1 MTTDAILRTLA
12 VVAAVAILA
21 APYWRVVVDA
31 VQAAAEWGKAH
42 ASTLARAAAAALIVA
57 AAWGNVPLPT
67 FEVPS
72 LPKVVVETP
81 GAEMQTIVAPVA
93 REMAKVPMMDRLLW
107 ASVWNKAATV
117 VAGDAVA
124 REVAF
129 TDTRSLR
136 MFTALAIDIAWRR
149 IAGNVPGSNEPLRHA
164 VEAAYAAAMG
174 IDEVPVGKDLRS
186 RYAEFARA
194 MAWAGLNG
202 E

>member
-1 MTTDAILRTLA
+1 MTTDALLRTLA

-21 APYWRVVVDA
+21 APYWRVVVGVA
-31 VQAAAEWGKAH
+31 QAGVEWGKAH
-42 ASTLARAAAAALIVA
+42 ASTLTRAAAAALIVA
-57 AAWGNVPLPT
+57 AAWGKVPLPT
-67 FEVPS
+67 FEVP
-72 LPKVVVETP
+72 LPTVVVETP
-81 GAEMQTIVAPVA
+81 GAEMRTIVAPVA
-93 REMAKVPMMDRLLW
+93 REMARVPMVDRLLW

-124 REVAF
+124 HEVAF

-136 MFTALAIDIAWRR
+136 AFTALAIDIAWRR

-164 VEAAYAAAMG
+164 VEAAYAAALG
-174 IDEVPVGKDLRS
+174 IDDVPVGKDIRD

>member
-1 MTTDAILRTLA
+1 MTTDALLRTLA

-21 APYWRVVVDA
+21 APYWRVVVGIA
-31 VQAAAEWGKAH
+31 QAGIEWSKAH
-42 ASTLARAAAAALIVA
+42 AATLTRAAAAALIVA
-57 AAWGNVPLPT
+57 AAWGKVPLPT

-72 LPKVVVETP
+72 LPTVVVETP
-81 GAEMQTIVAPVA
+81 GAEMKTIVAPVA
-93 REMAKVPMMDRLLW
+93 REMAKVPMVDRLLW

-136 MFTALAIDIAWRR
+136 LFTALAIDIAWRR

-164 VEAAYAAAMG
+164 VEAAYSAALG
-174 IDEVPVGKDLRS
+174 IDDVPVGKDIRD

>member
-1 MTTDAILRTLA
+1 MTTDALLRTLA

-21 APYWRVVVDA
+21 APYWRVVVGIA
-31 VQAAAEWGKAH
+31 QAGVEWGKAH
-42 ASTLARAAAAALIVA
+42 ASTLTRAAAAALIVA
-57 AAWGNVPLPT
+57 AAWGKVPLPT
-67 FEVPS
+67 FEVP
-72 LPKVVVETP
+72 LPTVVVETP
-81 GAEMQTIVAPVA
+81 GAEMRTIVAPVA
-93 REMAKVPMMDRLLW
+93 REMARVPMVDRLLW

-136 MFTALAIDIAWRR
+136 LFTALAIDIAWRR

-164 VEAAYAAAMG
+164 VEAAYSAALG
-174 IDEVPVGKDLRS
+174 IDDVPVGKDIRD

>member
-1 MTTDAILRTLA
+1 MSPDVLRALA

-21 APYWRVVVDA
+21 APYWRVVVGA
-31 VQAAAEWGKAH
+31 VQAGIEWSKAH
-42 ASTLARAAAAALIVA
+42 AATLTRAAAAALIVA
-57 AAWGNVPLPT
+57 AAWGKVPLPT
-67 FEVPS
+67 FEVP
-72 LPKVVVETP
+72 LPTVVVETP
-81 GAEMQTIVAPVA
+81 GAEMRTIVAPVA
-93 REMAKVPMMDRLLW
+93 REMARVPMVNRLLW

-124 REVAF
+124 HEVAF

-136 MFTALAIDIAWRR
+136 AFTALAIDIAWRR

-164 VEAAYAAAMG
+164 VEAAYAAALG
-174 IDEVPVGKDLRS
+174 IDDVPVGKDLRD

>member
-1 MTTDAILRTLA
+1 MSPDVLRALA

-21 APYWRVVVDA
+21 APYWRVVVGA
-31 VQAAAEWGKAH
+31 VQAGIEWSKAH
-42 ASTLARAAAAALIVA
+42 AATLTRAAAAALIVA
-57 AAWGNVPLPT
+57 AAWGKVPLPT
-67 FEVPS
+67 FEVP
-72 LPKVVVETP
+72 LPTVVVETP
-81 GAEMQTIVAPVA
+81 GAEMKTIVAPVA
-93 REMAKVPMMDRLLW
+93 REMARVPMVDRLLW

-124 REVAF
+124 HEVAF

-136 MFTALAIDIAWRR
+136 AFTALAIDIAWRR

-164 VEAAYAAAMG
+164 VEAAYAAALG
-174 IDEVPVGKDLRS
+174 IDDVPVGKDLRD

>member
-1 MTTDAILRTLA
+1 MSPDVLRALA

-21 APYWRVVVDA
+21 APYWRVVVGVA
-31 VQAAAEWGKAH
+31 QAGVEWGKAH
-42 ASTLARAAAAALIVA
+42 AATLTRAAAAALIVA
-57 AAWGNVPLPT
+57 AAWGKVPLPT
-67 FEVPS
+67 FEVP
-72 LPKVVVETP
+72 LPTVVVETP
-81 GAEMQTIVAPVA
+81 GAEMRTIVAPVA
-93 REMAKVPMMDRLLW
+93 REMARVPMVDRLLW

-124 REVAF
+124 HEVAF

-136 MFTALAIDIAWRR
+136 AFTALAIDIAWRR

-164 VEAAYAAAMG
+164 VEAAYAAALG
-174 IDEVPVGKDLRS
+174 IDDVPVGKDLRD

>member
-1 MTTDAILRTLA
+1 MSPDVLRALA

-21 APYWRVVVDA
+21 APYWRVVVA
-31 VQAAAEWGKAH
+31 ALQAAVEWSKAH
-42 ASTLARAAAAALIVA
+42 ASTLTRAAAAALIVA
-57 AAWGNVPLPT
+57 AAWGKVPMPT

-72 LPKVVVETP
+72 LPTVVVETP
-81 GAEMQTIVAPVA
+81 GAEMKAIVAPVA
-93 REMAKVPMMDRLLW
+93 REMSKMRMIDRLLW
-107 ASVWNKAATV
+107 ASVWNKAAIV
-117 VAGDAVA
+117 VAGDATA
-124 REVAF
+124 REIAF

-136 MFTALAIDIAWRR
+136 AFTGLAIDISWRR
-149 IAGNVPGSNEPLRHA
+149 IGGNVPGTQEPLRHA

-174 IDEVPVGKDLRS
+174 IDEVPVGKDLRD

>member
-1 MTTDAILRTLA
+1 MTTDALLRALA

-21 APYWRVVVDA
+21 APYWRVVVGVA
-31 VQAAAEWGKAH
+31 QAGVEWGKAH
-42 ASTLARAAAAALIVA
+42 AATLTRAAAAALIVA
-57 AAWGNVPLPT
+57 AAWGKVPLPT
-67 FEVPS
+67 FEVP
-72 LPKVVVETP
+72 LPTVVVETP
-81 GAEMQTIVAPVA
+81 GAEMRTIVAPVA
-93 REMAKVPMMDRLLW
+93 REMARVPMVDRLLW

-124 REVAF
+124 HEVAF

-136 MFTALAIDIAWRR
+136 AFTALAIDIAWRR

-164 VEAAYAAAMG
+164 VEAAYAAALG
-174 IDEVPVGKDLRS
+174 IDDVPVGKDLRD

>member
-1 MTTDAILRTLA
+1 MTTDALLRSLA
-12 VVAAVAILA
+12 VAAAVALMA

-31 VQAAAEWGKAH
+31 AQAGVEWGKAH
-42 ASTLARAAAAALIVA
+42 ASTLTRAAAAALIVA
-57 AAWGNVPLPT
+57 AAWGKVPLPT
-67 FEVPS
+67 FPPS
-72 LPKVVVETP
+72 ALPTVVVETP
-81 GAEMQTIVAPVA
+81 EPEMRTIVAPVA
-93 REMAKVPMMDRLLW
+93 REMAKVPMVDRLLW

-136 MFTALAIDIAWRR
+136 GFTALAVDIAWRR
-149 IAGNVPGSNEPLRHA
+149 ISGRVPGSNEPLRQA
-164 VEAAYAAAMG
+164 VEAAYAVAIG
-174 IDEVPVGKDLRS
+174 IDEVPVGKDLRD